1 MGRRLGSVVL
11 LISLCAGLPLAAA
24 EQHATVF
31 GHVTDD
37 TGGAL
42 PGVVVTMSGPRG
54 SRTALT
60 SATGDYRFD
69 AVSPDRYRLTF
80 AILGFAKN
88 SRPNIDVID
97 EATMRI
103 DATLQ
108 VALRAEVT
116 VSGRTTFRNLAE
128 LELPEASLVG
138 LAASASEGVV
148 TARQLARRPVQRSGE
163 IVEAVPGLSV
173 TQHSGEGKANQ
184 YYLRGFN
191 LDHGT
196 DFSTTVAGV
205 PLNLPT
211 HAHGHG
217 YTDANFL
224 IPELVTGVQYF
235 KGPYAAD
242 IGDFSSAGGVTINYA
257 SVLEQPLVHAAA
269 GGQGWSRLLA
279 AASLRFGGG
288 HLLAAI
294 ETAHSDGPWERA
306 DDYRRFNA
314 VLRYGRGD
322 ALNNFALTA
331 LAYRAEWNA
340 TDQAPHRATDAGMF
354 SRFGGV
360 DSTTG
365 GDTSRFSGSAAWQ
378 AGSATA
384 RSRVS
389 GYAVAYDLD
398 LFSNFTYFLD
408 DPVNGDQFH
417 QADRRLTTGF
427 RASHERLAHWN
438 RRVVSYRFGVEGRR
452 DDIGLL
458 GLYRTRNRERLSTV
472 REDAVTQISGGVWSD
487 ADVRWTP
494 WLRSIAGLRADG
506 YRFDVAAN
514 LPENSGTAAAGLL
527 SPKGSIVLGPWWG
540 TEIYVNAGYG
550 FHSND
555 ARGATMTVDPASGQP
570 AARVTPLARAR
581 GAEVGARTVAFRGIQ
596 STVAVWRLS
605 LDSELVFVGDAGT
618 TAASRPSERHG
629 VEWTNVV
636 RQGSWL
642 TLDAELAWSRAR
654 FSDSDPAG
662 NFVPGAAERVAAV
675 SLSVDRSHRLFGSVG
690 WSYFGP
696 RALVEDNSVRSAATS
711 LVNAQVGFRLSRRHA
726 LVLDAFNLFDAR
738 HSDVDY
744 FYASRLSGEP
754 SVGVEDVHTHPVL
767 PRTLR
772 LGVTFRF

>member
-1 MGRRLGSVVL
+1 MGRRLGSVAL
-11 LISLCAGLPLAAA
+11 LIGLWASLPRAAA
-24 EQHATVF
+24 QQHATVL

-37 TGGAL
+37 TGAAL

-54 SRTALT
+54 DRTAST
-60 SATGDYRFD
+60 STTGDYRFD
-69 AVSPDRYRLTF
+69 AVLPERYRLTF
-80 AILGFAKN
+80 AVLGFAEH
-88 SRPNIDVID
+88 SRPQIDVTD
-97 EATMRI
+97 GATTRV
-103 DATLQ
+103 DVTLQ
-108 VALRAEVT
+108 LALRAEVT
-116 VSGRTTFRNLAE
+116 VSGRSTFRNLAE

-148 TARQLARRPVQRSGE
+148 TARQLERRPVQRSGE
-163 IVEAVPGLSV
+163 IIEAVPGVSV

-224 IPELVTGVQYF
+224 IPELVSGMQYF

-242 IGDFSSAGGVTINYA
+242 TGDFSSAGGVTINYA
-257 SVLEQPLVHAAA
+257 SVLERPFVDATA

-279 AASLRFGGG
+279 AASPRFGGG

-294 ETAHSDGPWERA
+294 ETAHSDGPWKRP

-314 VLRYGRGD
+314 VLRYSRGD
-322 ALNNFALTA
+322 ALNNLALTA
-331 LAYRAEWNA
+331 LAYRAGWNA
-340 TDQAPHRATDAGMF
+340 TDQAPRRATDGGLL
-354 SRFGGV
+354 SRFGGI

-365 GDTSRFSGSAAWQ
+365 GDTSRLSGSAAWH

-384 RSRVS
+384 RTRVS

-417 QADRRLTTGF
+417 QADRRLTTGL
-427 RASHERLAHWN
+427 RASHERLTHWSS
-438 RRVVSYRFGVEGRR
+438 RVVSYRFGVESRR

-494 WLRSIAGLRADG
+494 WLRSIAGIRADG
-506 YRFDVAAN
+506 YRFHVAAN
-514 LPENSGTAAAGLL
+514 LHENSGTAAAGLL
-527 SPKGSIVLGPWWG
+527 SPKGSIVLGPWRG
-540 TEIYVNAGYG
+540 TEIYANAGYG

-555 ARGATMTVDPASGQP
+555 ARGATMTVDPTNSQP

-581 GAEVGARTVAFRGIQ
+581 GAEVGARTVALPGFQ
-596 STVAVWRLS
+596 STLAAWRLS

-618 TAASRPSERHG
+618 TAASRPSERSG

-636 RQGSWL
+636 RLGAWL
-642 TLDAELAWSRAR
+642 TLDADLAWSRAR
-654 FSDSDPAG
+654 FSDGDPAG
-662 NFVPGAAERVAAV
+662 NHVPGAPERVAAV
-675 SLSVDRSHRLFGSVG
+675 GLSVDRAHRLFGSVG
-690 WSYFGP
+690 WNYFGP
-696 RALVEDNSVRSAATS
+696 RPLVENNSVRSGATS
-711 LVNAQVGFRLSRRHA
+711 LVHAQVGYRLSRRHA
-726 LVLDAFNLFDAR
+726 LVLDAFNLLDAR

-744 FYASRLSGEP
+744 FYISRLPGEP
-754 SVGVEDVHTHPVL
+754 SDGVEDVHTHPAL